1 MSMVICPKC
10 NTKVSDAEGRCFIC
24 GASLRGA
31 APASAPRRTG
41 VQTGGASATAGS
53 RTSATTGA
61 GTASGRASN
70 AAAGRPVGTSSQG
83 VSGRSAGTTGNRT
96 TGSSH
101 GRTPATGINRTPSAY
116 TGRTSQ
122 GPVNRSGTP
131 YSTSSVTPVNRSL
144 STNTAASATSGTSA
158 ARGTAGSSSTALMVS
173 HGRPRTTN
181 WPTTTGASPAMN
193 RMAESWPSS
202 MGNAQNNTNP
212 FAAGTNGKPGYQNNQ
227 AGSFK
232 YSQTVQDTHVSTV
245 SGNTVQPVT
254 LPQPVQPAIQPQP
267 VRQSAQ
273 PQPANPVQQP
283 QMMQSQPVQPV
294 MPDQTMAHPQTGQF
308 GQPTVQP
315 QPVQP
320 VMPDQTMAQQ
330 QAGQFGQPTVQ
341 PQPGIMDQPDG
352 QIQYHPGMQSLD
364 EQTSDEVDTVPTVS
378 SIIQG
383 NSDNNASQPGFE
395 PVIMP
400 EISVSPD
407 QTPIEQVHV
416 EVETPESIADSRIG
430 ELEFI
435 QVDPDDIED
444 SIPKQV
450 YDNRPLLIQLTKK
463 IRTMG
468 IFLIIF
474 AGIVCSGIFFINEY
488 LYDYYVVAGAGIAG
502 LTLIA
507 CVVFVIISNKKLKQ
521 PEPGYDTASSQNSG
535 REQVVDSPV
544 YEAPSDNA
552 KQKKSRAK
560 KEKKYKPPKPP
571 KTPKKPEQKPV
582 RRL

>member
-41 VQTGGASATAGS
+41 AQTGGASTAAGNRTTAGAG
-53 RTSATTGA
+53 RTAA
-61 GTASGRASN
+61 TASGTGRTTAT
-70 AAAGRPVGTSSQG
+70 AAGRPTGNASQAA
-83 VSGRSAGTTGNRT
+83 SGRSAATTGGRT
-96 TGSSH
+96 TGASH

-131 YSTSSVTPVNRSL
+131 YNTSSVTPVNRSL
-144 STNTAASATSGTSA
+144 STNTATTGAAGIKGTSGTT
-158 ARGTAGSSSTALMVS
+158 GMAGSSSTALMVS
-173 HGRPRTTN
+173 FARPRTTN
-181 WPTTTGASPAMN
+181 WPTNTGASPAMN

-202 MGNAQNNTNP
+202 MGNSQNNTNP
-212 FAAGTNGKPGYQNNQ
+212 FAAGTNGKAGYQNNQ

-232 YSQTVQDTHVSTV
+232 YSQAVQDM
-245 SGNTVQPVT
+245 Q
-254 LPQPVQPAIQPQP
+254 A
-267 VRQSAQ
+267 SAQ
-273 PQPANPVQQP
+273 PAMPPQPTQL
-283 QMMQSQPVQPV
+283 QPVQPV
-294 MPDQTMAHPQTGQF
+294 MQPQPIQPVMQPQQVQSVMEPQSVQSAMQPHPM
-308 GQPTVQP
+308 QPVMEP

-320 VMPDQTMAQQ
+320 V
-330 QAGQFGQPTVQ
+330 
-341 PQPGIMDQPDG
+341 
-352 QIQYHPGMQSLD
+352 IQHFD
-364 EQTSDEVDTVPTVS
+364 EQIPDEVDTVPTVS

-383 NSDNNASQPGFE
+383 NSDSNASQPGFE

-400 EISVSPD
+400 EIHVSPD
-407 QTPIEQVHV
+407 PTPVEQIHV
-416 EVETPESIADSRIG
+416 EVETPESIADSGLG

-463 IRTMG
+463 IRGMG

-474 AGIVCSGIFFINEY
+474 AGLVCSGIMFINEY
-488 LYDYYVVAGAGIAG
+488 LYDYYMIAGAGIAG

-507 CVVFVIISNKKLKQ
+507 CIIFVIISNKKIKL
-521 PEPGYDTASSQNSG
+521 PEQGYDTAVSQDSG
-535 REQVVDSPV
+535 REQVVESPV
-544 YEAPSDNA
+544 YEAPADNV
-552 KQKKSRAK
+552 KQKKSKAK